1 MIGLPLQPIR
11 FADSMISKKVLFFET
26 HTVSRYT
33 FFATAL
39 GGWCPG
45 ARYKWR
51 VQLGDNSTIIPAAK
65 KMLMCCFCLD
75 HQDTDLLARDDECSS
90 ASCAANA
97 LQLQGRKG
105 IEDTNHVRLAILHLC
120 TGAALSTHVA
130 VDEDPKNNSHL
141 ANRQNCWDFLLRR
154 RF

>member
-1 MIGLPLQPIR
+1 
-11 FADSMISKKVLFFET
+11 
-26 HTVSRYT
+26 
-33 FFATAL
+33 
-39 GGWCPG
+39 
-45 ARYKWR
+45 
-51 VQLGDNSTIIPAAK
+51 
-65 KMLMCCFCLD
+65 MLMCCFCLD

-105 IEDTNHVRLAILHLC
+105 IEDTNHVRPAILHLC